1 MKREGNINIV
11 EEVKLMIYFNHY
23 ILKDFEPYIDQITQT
38 YADILS
44 YYNKALDEKNTV
56 TQQLYHLI
64 GRLDDMKLKVTV
76 LKRDLLLEI
85 GVRLLNETKLGVS
98 FDQRDLN
105 QVENVHLNLL
115 IEKIFNES
123 KAIKNLVN
131 NGSTNNTYNQGWS
144 NGFNT

>member
-56 TQQLYHLI
+56 TQ
-64 GRLDDMKLKVTV
+64 
-76 LKRDLLLEI
+76 
-85 GVRLLNETKLGVS
+85 
-98 FDQRDLN
+98 
-105 QVENVHLNLL
+105 
-115 IEKIFNES
+115 
-123 KAIKNLVN
+123 
-131 NGSTNNTYNQGWS
+131 
-144 NGFNT
+144 